1 MENSFAN
8 FSIQRCQRIVEQ
20 VDLRLLVD
28 QPEMGFR
35 GKVIMLSVNKKPCK
49 GDPLL
54 LASTQVDSIL
64 PNFCLVSSRHQLSQR
79 CQHWHRDRDRLKPA
93 DPAQGHRHGQSL
105 HSDRADKPSQKG
117 CSP

>member
-1 MENSFAN
+1 MEYSFAN
-8 FSIQRCQRIVEQ
+8 FSIQSCQRIVEQ

-28 QPEMGFR
+28 QPEVDFR

-54 LASTQVDSIL
+54 LSSRQVDPIL
-64 PNFCLVSSRHQLSQR
+64 SNLCLVSSRHQLSQR
-79 CQHWHRDRDRLKPA
+79 CQYRHRDRDRLKPA

-105 HSDRADKPSQKG
+105 HSDQADKASQKG